1 MGNNK
6 YFIENYLKLIFK
18 AIESNNLYL
27 KDSGFQALDS
37 LSQKC
42 LPILLP
48 YLIDVL
54 HIFIAAINSQ
64 KVILTVYS
72 SLTNLLA

>member
-27 KDSGFQALDS
+27 KDSGFQSLDS
-37 LSQKC
+37 LS
-42 LPILLP
+42 
-48 YLIDVL
+48 
-54 HIFIAAINSQ
+54 
-64 KVILTVYS
+64 
-72 SLTNLLA
+72 